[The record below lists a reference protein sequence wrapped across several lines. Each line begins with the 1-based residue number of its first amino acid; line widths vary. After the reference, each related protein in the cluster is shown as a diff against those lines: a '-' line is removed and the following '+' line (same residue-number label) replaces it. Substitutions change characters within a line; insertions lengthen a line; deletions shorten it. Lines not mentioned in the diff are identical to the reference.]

1 MLFVECTFANKSMA
15 LSEKINEELKIAMKA
30 RDQGR
35 LRALRAIKSAILIAS
50 TRDGSKTVDEEAELD
65 ILQKLAKQRKE
76 SLETYE
82 KQGREDLASEEREEL
97 EVIES
102 FLPEQMSEEKI
113 KVEVRKIIDQTGAS
127 QTSDLGKVMGQATK
141 LLKGKA
147 DNKTVA
153 RVAREMLS

>member
-1 MLFVECTFANKSMA
+1 MA

-35 LRALRAIKSAILIAS
+35 LRALRSIKSAILLAS
-50 TRDGSKTVDEEAELD
+50 TQDKSKDLDQDAELE

-82 KQGREDLASEEREEL
+82 QQGREDLASEEREEL

-102 FLPEQMSEEKI
+102 FLPEQMSEEEI
-113 KVEVRKIIDQTGAS
+113 KAEVRKIIDQTGAS

-141 LLKGKA
+141 ILKGKA
-147 DNKTVA
+147 DNKIVA

>member
-1 MLFVECTFANKSMA
+1 
-15 LSEKINEELKIAMKA
+15 MKA